1 MPRGLRPSSAEDGP
15 TTTQPK
21 PKAERR
27 GERLSVAALATL
39 VGAILAAFISGTNLT
54 FELWPGLKPDPKEK
68 TAGELEV
75 LEMDKNV
82 YYREYDAR
90 PGRNVVENLGLE
102 ESGYDYP
109 GNVFYLRAHIEGF
122 KRETLRLIWFT
133 YDSNRHRRR
142 MRREARSDRIF
153 EPDSPVNTQVA
164 QVWVKEPGYFDQEE
178 EWKGEEGEYFV
189 RFELY
194 SGDLLLAFKDSPT
207 FEIRD

>member
-1 MPRGLRPSSAEDGP
+1 VGRTTTPAKPKGERGSERPS
-15 TTTQPK
+15 
-21 PKAERR
+21 
-27 GERLSVAALATL
+27 VAVLVTL
-39 VGAILAAFISGTNLT
+39 VGAMLAAVISGTNLT

-75 LEMDKNV
+75 LEIDKNV

-102 ESGYDYP
+102 ESGKNYP

-122 KRETLRLIWFT
+122 KRGTLRLIWFT

-142 MRREARSDRIF
+142 MRHEARSDRIF
-153 EPDSPVNTQVA
+153 EPDSPINTQVA
-164 QVWVKEPGYFDQEE
+164 QVWVKEPGYFEQEK
-178 EWKGEEGEYFV
+178 WKSEPDEYFV

-194 SGDLLLAFKDSPT
+194 SGHMLLAFKDSPT
-207 FEIRD
+207 FKTS